1 MRARGAARRAWAG
14 LVFAGRARRGYATLA
29 CVSLAAALL
38 VASVSAATAQT
49 RAQTLAKTP
58 APSARYPLI
67 PAGVCEPCHP
77 AQYRAWV
84 GSTHARSRGAAV
96 LAWMKKASIE
106 THGAR
111 VNEWCLSCHAPD
123 YAYAGRPPA
132 GLALGALPKGVP
144 DGVQCDFC
152 HTAIGPVGANSSGW
166 SRIDVQLG
174 GPKTGQFRDAVSP
187 AHRTAYSTYLAR
199 SSFCGACH
207 DESHSGRIGGPGAT
221 YTEWT
226 ASSFAKQGITCQDCH
241 MPKGRAQAA
250 KGGPM
255 REGVRAHAFAGGNV
269 RAGGAALAQA
279 RLRKLAGRVVD
290 TTVEE
295 RAMLRRAAR
304 VEVTAGRDRGR
315 RGDPLSVEAKV
326 TNIGAG
332 HAIPTGVPELRRMW
346 LELRLLD
353 QAGRVVA
360 AKDEVFTTVYEDAS
374 GRHDGTVASWNAA
387 KVYSDTR
394 IGPGLTAE
402 VPLELAIPTT
412 MSGDALTVRAT
423 LKYRSLPDGWA
434 KAHGL
439 KGADATNP
447 VTVMAEATPTV
458 VKIDTSL
465 FDRLAAAALG
475 AQATSY
481 ALRALFLLLL
491 IAAYAWLATL
501 WFRTRRGRRPEAL
514 GPGGHREVE
523 DPAQPEEPPVG
534 YTPSSDKA
542 RARAPKKPERKGR
555 DET

>member
-1 MRARGAARRAWAG
+1 MRVRGAARAWAG
-14 LVFAGRARRGYATLA
+14 LVLGGRARCGYATFACGFLA
-29 CVSLAAALL
+29 VALL
-38 VASVSAATAQT
+38 AGSVSAATAQT
-49 RAQTLAKTP
+49 KAQTLAKTP
-58 APSARYPLI
+58 APSTRYPLI
-67 PAGVCEPCHP
+67 PAEACEPCHP

-84 GSTHARSRGAAV
+84 GSTHAKSRGAAV

-106 THGAR
+106 THGVR
-111 VNEWCLSCHAPD
+111 VKDWCLSCHAPD
-123 YAYAGRPPA
+123 YAFAGRAPD
-132 GLALGALPKGVP
+132 GTLAVLPKGVP

-152 HTAIGPVGANSSGW
+152 HTAIGPVGAGSPGR
-166 SRIDVQLG
+166 SRLDVQLG

-207 DESHSGRIGGPGAT
+207 DESHSGRVGGPGAT
-221 YTEWT
+221 YTEWA
-226 ASSFAKQGITCQDCH
+226 ASSFAKQGIACQDCH

-269 RAGGAALAQA
+269 RAGAAVLAQA

-290 TTVEE
+290 TTVQE

-423 LKYRSLPDGWA
+423 LKYRSLPEGWP
-434 KAHGL
+434 KDHGL

-458 VKIDTSL
+458 VKVDTGL
-465 FDRLAAAALG
+465 FDRLAPAVVG
-475 AQATSY
+475 VQGTSF
-481 ALRALFLLLL
+481 ALRALFLLVLL
-491 IAAYAWLATL
+491 AAYAWLATL
-501 WFRTRRGRRPEAL
+501 WFRGRRGKRYGAEGRS
-514 GPGGHREVE
+514 
-523 DPAQPEEPPVG
+523 EPPVG
-534 YTPSSDKA
+534 YTPSSDAA
-542 RARAPKKPERKGR
+542 RARAPKERKRKG
-555 DET
+555 